1 MTQFWHNLASN
12 FRQAA
17 LTNIRRPVDH
27 TSTMTVTHGSR
38 AWFFALLPVP
48 NLSMVG
54 YLFGRPE
61 EVSVT

>member
-1 MTQFWHNLASN
+1 
-12 FRQAA
+12 
-17 LTNIRRPVDH
+17 
-27 TSTMTVTHGSR
+27 MTVTHGSR